1 MALTNVIDLKP
12 LASAA
17 AIMIVIDTLVTIAFQ
32 VGLSDWGLF
41 QAFYLVSWISWLLM
55 GVITAAFFI
64 HFASR
69 IKPDVP
75 RAGALRFLL
84 IAGAVLFAVAILTRI
99 MSAWLGFTIF
109 EAVSVVQVLVL
120 GALALLLAL
129 YAGGFIRVVGV
140 LAFMVSLVAAVV
152 VVGSNVFDIMR
163 NSGFPAPESI
173 AWLEAAISYI
183 DTSSTNT
190 FWLLFAALIASIAAR
205 IRNV

>member
-1 MALTNVIDLKP
+1 VIDLKP

-32 VGLSDWGLF
+32 LGLSDWGLF

-69 IKPDVP
+69 MKPDVP
-75 RAGALRFLL
+75 RASALRFLL

-99 MSAWLGFTIF
+99 MSPWLGFTIF
-109 EAVSVVQVLVL
+109 QAVSVVQVLVL

-129 YAGGFIRVVGV
+129 YAGGFMRFVGA
-140 LAFMVSLVAAVV
+140 LAFVVSLVVAVASA
-152 VVGSNVFDIMR
+152 GANVFYIMR
-163 NSGFPAPESI
+163 ESGSPATESI
-173 AWLEAAISYI
+173 AWLDASISYI
-183 DTSSTNT
+183 YSWSTHA
-190 FWLLFAALIASIAAR
+190 FWLLFAAMIASIAAR